1 MTVQIRPA
9 TIEDTE
15 AILRLWAEV
24 VEHASIDD
32 RADDVRRLIIRDPE
46 ALLVAEDG
54 GRIVG
59 TVIAGWDGWRGNMY
73 RLAVSP
79 DARRKGIAAALVAEA
94 ELRLAAKG
102 CRRVSALV
110 IASEHTAQ
118 AFWAATGY
126 TNDPSASRFV
136 KNLS

>member
-1 MTVQIRPA
+1 VTVQVRPA
-9 TIEDTE
+9 TIADTE

-32 RADDVRRLIIRDPE
+32 RVEDVHRLITRDPE

-59 TVIAGWDGWRGNMY
+59 TVTVGWDGWRGNMY

-79 DARRKGIAAALVAEA
+79 DARRKGIAGALVAEA
-94 ELRLAAKG
+94 ERRLAVKG

-110 IASEHTAQ
+110 IESEETAQ
-118 AFWAATGY
+118 AFWASAGY
-126 TNDPSASRFV
+126 GHHPKVLRFV
-136 KNLS
+136 KNIE